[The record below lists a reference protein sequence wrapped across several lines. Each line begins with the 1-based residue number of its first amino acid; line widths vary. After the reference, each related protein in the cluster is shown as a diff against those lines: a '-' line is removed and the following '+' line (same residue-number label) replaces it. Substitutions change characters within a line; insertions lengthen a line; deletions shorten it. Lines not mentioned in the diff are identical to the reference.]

1 MLAIDVTT
9 VLLIGGIVVLCIT
22 TVITAL
28 TLPSFSPSWRR
39 RHRPST
45 MILPTSHRASTI
57 VTPEVRPAFAL
68 PPAPGRTGR
77 EPDDPEQIDDV
88 DTAWAL
94 IERLLEHDPGR
105 LVDVLHGWITEEL
118 DQLPDDPTR
127 KTRTAT

>member
-9 VLLIGGIVVLCIT
+9 VVLIGGTVVLCIT

-28 TLPSFSPSWRR
+28 AIPSFSPSWRR
-39 RHRPST
+39 RNRPST
-45 MILPTSHRASTI
+45 TILHPSRRGSTI
-57 VTPEVRPAFAL
+57 VTPPVRPAFAL
-68 PPAPGRTGR
+68 PPAPGRTRR

-94 IERLLEHDPGR
+94 IERLLESDPGR

-118 DQLPDDPTR
+118 DQLPDDHTR
-127 KTRTAT
+127 ETRTAT